1 METLSSTTTI
11 WNLIISST
19 TTVWVCQSSSVSVW
33 DLGWTNSSTV
43 LWCWRHLWVWQC
55 FDLTIQ
61 LSLGLGFRVGKQLNS
76 PMVLATPLGPA
87 IQPSLGMGWVCQSS
101 SVSVWDLGWT
111 SSSTVLWCWRH
122 LWVWQCLELTIQLR
136 LGGAGDTIG
145 SGNSAQFG
153 SGNSIRTVLATPLDL
168 AIQLSLGGAG
178 DTIGYGNTDKFG
190 SGNSIQFQFGSENT
204 YLYQ

>member
-1 METLSSTTTI
+1 MSLGIQQSNMETLSSTTTI

-55 FDLTIQ
+55 
-61 LSLGLGFRVGKQLNS
+61 V
-76 PMVLATPLGPA
+76 
-87 IQPSLGMGWVCQSS
+87 
-101 SVSVWDLGWT
+101 
-111 SSSTVLWCWRH
+111 
-122 LWVWQCLELTIQLR
+122 ELTIQLR